1 MLLDDD
7 KIDFINKEMSNV
19 VLSIDGRKEVNDRIR
34 TRVDGSGCYD
44 SILPKFKRLVEKG
57 GMTSIMSEVP
67 SPSIIWIL
75 RKMYF
80 IFIMKDLTKY
90 PLSLLLQMHPMI
102 MQLPRPT
109 YRQCLRNMNDW
120 QKSH

>member
-44 SILPKFKRLVEKG
+44 SILPKFKRLVEKRG
-57 GMTSIMSEVP
+57 HDQYYVRGT
-67 SPSIIWIL
+67 
-75 RKMYF
+75 F
-80 IFIMKDLTKY
+80 TKY
-90 PLSLLLQMHPMI
+90 NLDFAEDVLHFYHEGFDQISIEPVVTDASNDYAITEADLPAVFAEYELSLIHI
-102 MQLPRPT
+102 
-109 YRQCLRNMNDW
+109 
-120 QKSH
+120 